1 MLTINKASDGEKVTI
16 RLEGRLDASGAQQLE
31 AELRRELAY
40 TTELVFD
47 LRGLTYISSAGLRV
61 LLLAQKKMNTQG
73 RMRLEHVNETVMG
86 TLEITGFAEIFYIAD
101 SELVS

>member
-1 MLTINKASDGEKVTI
+1 MGLCRRILLVALLLVG
-16 RLEGRLDASGAQQLE
+16 SGP
-31 AELRRELAY
+31 
-40 TTELVFD
+40 
-47 LRGLTYISSAGLRV
+47 